1 MRYVG
6 RLYVGHGV
14 LGKVENILYQ
24 MVQPVYF
31 FQHIFRVEPFVV
43 IRGRLSEMSSV
54 KPRSDPR
61 ISYLVGNTC
70 GQGAQ
75 GGKLFCLSELIPD
88 IFTALRSLKTTII
101 SPSDR
106 EALIQKAADLPPGRE
121 IFTSWKEISS
131 SFLPLSNNWKKG
143 LSPPLPGIPP
153 GKAFP

>member
-43 IRGRLSEMSSV
+43 IRGQIIGDELGQTTQR
-54 KPRSDPR
+54 PQG

-88 IFTALRSLKTTII
+88 VFYRFEVLENNYHLSL
-101 SPSDR
+101 
-106 EALIQKAADLPPGRE
+106 
-121 IFTSWKEISS
+121 
-131 SFLPLSNNWKKG
+131 
-143 LSPPLPGIPP
+143 
-153 GKAFP
+153 